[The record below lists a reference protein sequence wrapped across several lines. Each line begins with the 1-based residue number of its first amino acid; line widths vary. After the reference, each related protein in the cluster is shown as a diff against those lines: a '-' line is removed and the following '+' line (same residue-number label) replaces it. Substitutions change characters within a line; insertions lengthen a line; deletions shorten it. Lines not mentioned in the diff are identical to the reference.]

1 MQHLRAARFSPAIEF
16 SIKISCFL
24 RKSPLDRFLLGSGKT
39 AQMNTR
45 SSSTSPAA
53 LIAITFIVV
62 ITFPLWIGILGG
74 AIGIVAGVFGAV
86 IGAMAAVFGILLLPF
101 KILFHFNAFLI
112 LMVIIIAFLLVHKGR
127 K

>member
-1 MQHLRAARFSPAIEF
+1 
-16 SIKISCFL
+16 
-24 RKSPLDRFLLGSGKT
+24 
-39 AQMNTR
+39 MNTR